1 MERAKFREVPV
12 AGGVLWGMANERR
25 IVSGVDTKTEYRAVQ
40 QGSLVN
46 GRSPPDGAGPDGF
59 ASGRYGAS
67 GRVPAAE
74 AERPLSVQSG
84 DLRAD
89 AGNGRGAPIPDLPAG
104 RRWSIKFEEMG

>member
-40 QGSLVN
+40 QGSLAN

-59 ASGRYGAS
+59 ASGRYGAT
-67 GRVPAAE
+67 RAVRATKV
-74 AERPLSVQSG
+74 ERPVSVQLRDVRGRHSG
-84 DLRAD
+84 TVET
-89 AGNGRGAPIPDLPAG
+89 
-104 RRWSIKFEEMG
+104 RR